1 MNINFKS
8 LTLKNF
14 KSHSDLSVH
23 FGEVTEITG
32 DNTEGKTSIGES
44 LTWLLYS
51 VDMSGSTKFDPK
63 PITYDAKETEVTLL
77 LQVDDKELLLGKEKQ
92 KGKKDAS
99 YYVNENPKKFKEYT
113 ELVNELFR
121 NKETFLSLFN
131 PLYFPSLHWEKQREM
146 IMRYVSTPANKEVLK
161 GLPKPQSEALAPL
174 LKKNK
179 IEDINEK
186 HKKMVTKL
194 REQYIA
200 AESRTKTLKEHLNNT
215 APTVPVESLK
225 VELSQLHKERG
236 AIRSTLDEASAKN
249 KEYTELERKA
259 DNLLA
264 NIDSLRAMYKETKQ
278 TESKET
284 CETCGQP
291 LDESKREL
299 INKSK
304 ADKLAGIKG
313 KAEAIAKER
322 TIITQQLNGMEKVDT
337 AAEYA
342 KLDELQ
348 AKITPIERELDKY
361 KELQS
366 LEADIEA
373 AQSAE
378 TQTLRDLNNAIFII
392 DSVKAFK
399 QKEAELQAEK
409 VQALFTTLTIK
420 LTEIQKNGEPKNTF
434 EIELNGKPFSKLSL
448 SESIRAGLEL
458 RDVLSQQSGVVAP
471 CFVDNGESITKFK
484 EPSGQLIVTRV
495 VAGRKLKVEEA

>member
-1 MNINFKS
+1 MNINFKT

-32 DNTEGKTSIGES
+32 DNAEGKSSIGEA

-51 VDMSGSTKFDPK
+51 VDMSGSTKFNPK

-77 LQVDDKELLLGKEKQ
+77 LQVDDKELLLGKVL
-92 KGKKDAS
+92 KKTAS
-99 YYVNENPKKFKEYT
+99 YYVNEVPAKANEYKEVVEKLFDK
-113 ELVNELFR
+113 EL
-121 NKETFLSLFN
+121 FLSLFN
-131 PLYFPSLHWEKQREM
+131 PLYFPSLKWEKQREM
-146 IMRYVSTPANKEVLK
+146 IMQYVSTPANKEVLK
-161 GLPKPQSEALAPL
+161 GMSEPQAEALAPL
-174 LKKNK
+174 LKKNSLAEVEK
-179 IEDINEK
+179 IYRD
-186 HKKMVTKL
+186 KKNKL
-194 REQYIA
+194 DKQYIA

-236 AIRSTLDEASAKN
+236 AIRRTLDEASAKN

-278 TESKET
+278 AESKET

-313 KAEAIAKER
+313 KAEAIAGEHF
-322 TIITQQLNGMEKVDT
+322 IIIKQLNQMEKVDT

-348 AKITPIERELDKY
+348 DKITPIERELDKY
-361 KELQS
+361 KELES

-378 TQTLRDLNNAIFII
+378 TQTLKDLNNAIFII

-471 CFVDNGESITKFK
+471 VFLDNAESITKFK
-484 EPSGQLIVTRV
+484 EPVGQLIVSRV
-495 VAGRKLKVEEA
+495 VAGRSLKVEGGKSK